1 MLEALSRFKNCRW
14 LLALSLIVLPQ
25 LLFAQWTA
33 SVGAQSHDLG
43 RQALAFLPNEMWIHA
58 GDSIT
63 WTAVTDEP
71 HTITFLIANQ
81 IRNPFNVGCPGY
93 SPDNSPFDGTSCVS
107 TPPIGNGQTFTV
119 IFPAAG
125 NFKLSCL
132 FHENMQGTVHVLEFS
147 EKLPHDQAFYDKQA
161 KSEGKDLLHD
171 MLEDMGRARGDH
183 QPSNAVTVGTG
194 EIVSTGGGSHT
205 LSVMRF
211 MQSAVTIR
219 KGDTVEWTSRDP
231 ITPHT
236 ITFGVEPLDL
246 FDPSANVT
254 VDTDGSRHAVISST
268 SDNVHSGFIQAAP
281 QDRIG
286 LAQAPLG
293 VTRFRVT
300 FTNPG
305 TFPFICA
312 LHDGLGMKGTV
323 TVLP

>member
-1 MLEALSRFKNCRW
+1 MLEPLCRLKKSRCV
-14 LLALSLIVLPQ
+14 LAATLILLPQ

-33 SVGAQSHDLG
+33 SVGAQSNDLG

-81 IRNPFNVGCPGY
+81 IRNPFDVGCPGY

-107 TPPIGNGQTFTV
+107 TPPIVNGQTFTV

-132 FHENMQGTVHVLEFS
+132 FHENMQGTVHVLELS

-161 KSEGKDLLHD
+161 KSDSKALLHD
-171 MLEDMGRARGDH
+171 MLEDMGRAHGDH
-183 QPSNAVTVGTG
+183 QPSNAVTVGNG

-211 MQSAVTIR
+211 MQSAVTIH
-219 KGDTVEWTSRDP
+219 KGDTVEWTSGDP

-254 VDTDGSRHAVISST
+254 VDTDGSRQATISST
-268 SDNVHSGFIQAAP
+268 SDNVHSGFIQASP

-300 FTNPG
+300 FTKPG
-305 TFPFICA
+305 TYPFICA
-312 LHDGLGMKGTV
+312 LHDDLGMKGTV